1 MLKNGR
7 IYFYLLITA
16 LICFLN
22 FLLELEE
29 EGVNSAILEA
39 VIGFPSILLFIF
51 LVYKSRQLLCNIQAI
66 KVILKNEKSK
76 KKYVIISVFIAF
88 KALFITLIGKK
99 ISNMFFDDDHDGI
112 FFDIS
117 FLAILAISTV
127 VIMFI
132 YFLESFIVTVRNKH
146 SIEIQLA
153 EYEKEKI
160 ISKYILLKNQ
170 LNPHFLFNSFNSL
183 ISLISIDQ
191 KRAENFVQ
199 ELSNIYRY
207 NLTKTDE
214 LVTSVKD
221 EIEMIHSYITL
232 QKIRFGGSLI
242 YSEIIEE
249 EFENFLI
256 PPMTLQTLV
265 ENAIK
270 HNKVS
275 IETPLVISIITEDD
289 RIIVRNNLQLKNK
302 KLYKKDSLG
311 IGVQNLR
318 NQLAILHTEKP
329 TFEIQGDYYVATI
342 PMIKNEIDD

>member
-7 IYFYLLITA
+7 IYFYLLITT

-29 EGVNSAILEA
+29 DGLAAAIVEA
-39 VIGFPSILLFIF
+39 AISFPTILIFIF
-51 LVYKSRQLLCNIQAI
+51 LVYKLRQFLLHHQKI
-66 KVILKNEKSK
+66 KTILKGDKLK
-76 KKYVIISVFIAF
+76 KEYVIISIFIGIKAF
-88 KALFITLIGKK
+88 SISLIGKFF
-99 ISNMFFDDDHDGI
+99 SNMFFDDDDEHV
-112 FFDIS
+112 FFDIT
-117 FLAILAISTV
+117 FFAILAVSLV

-132 YFLESFIVTVRNKH
+132 YFLENFIATVKNKH
-146 SIEIQLA
+146 DIEIQLK

-160 ISKYILLKNQ
+160 FSKYILLKNQ

-221 EIEMIHSYITL
+221 EVEMIHSYINL
-232 QKIRFGGSLI
+232 QKIRFGDSLI
-242 YSEIIEE
+242 YSEMIEE

-270 HNKVS
+270 HNKVAIKS
-275 IETPLVISIITEDD
+275 PLVISIITEDNNL
-289 RIIVRNNLQLKNK
+289 IVRNNLQLKNK
-302 KLYKKDSLG
+302 NLYKKDSLG
-311 IGVQNLR
+311 IGVQNLK

-329 TFEIQGDYYVATI
+329 VFEIEGDYYVATI